1 MKARRWAMAAGVAVL
16 LTPAMGWAQSDAIL
30 DNYNQYATF
39 FGQGKFQEALPFAL
53 EIVALHKKEFGIDH
67 PTAAVLRANVAELYV
82 EMGRLALA
90 EPLFVEAVQ
99 IAERALGQGHRTTA
113 VLVGRLAKFYRQQGR
128 YDLAETLHMRTIRIK
143 EKEFGP
149 NHMTVAVSLN
159 DLAQLYYLEGRFA
172 EAEPLYHRAL
182 SILAEIERVH
192 PLTSA
197 VLFNNVAELF
207 SAQGRSV
214 GAVMPRLAARIDAE
228 EAAAQAIETGQVE
241 QTAATQTAPDP
252 AEEVIVAAVAEVS
265 PKPAEEIVVVAAAQ
279 VAPEQPKKAVATK
292 AEETP
297 QEPLSE
303 SVVAQAAE
311 ISPQLLNQ
319 ASAAEPDLTVA
330 PDVPPDVSA
339 AAEQADRKEVV
350 VAAAVPR
357 KMIDIRSAER
367 EPVEIT
373 VENSAAEIVVA
384 LPAETPPETLAAVPE
399 EIVIIAGAAE
409 TEPSRETDVAAA
421 VEIAEPVIEQAEIPK
436 QTETAPE
443 QPIAETTEPPREPV
457 VAAVVEIAE
466 PAIEQAKILKQ
477 TETAPEQSIAET
489 VVAAL
494 EPEPVPV
501 PVLEPAPAAEQIP
514 ARSADLPAE
523 EAARENVSP
532 SEAEVEWARIDAVL
546 DVSGENQAPGTPAG
560 EDAAEMHFDLAGV
573 IIDGSSIYSTSE
585 LLPSYRRFLGQDVS
599 VNDLYKISQAI
610 TARYQADGYSE
621 TSAVVPAQLIRS
633 GVVTIRIEEGF
644 VGNVISVN

>member
-1 MKARRWAMAAGVAVL
+1 MKARRWAMAAGVALL
-16 LTPAMGWAQSDAIL
+16 LTPATGWAQSDALL

-53 EIVALHKKEFGIDH
+53 EIIALHEKEFGVDH

-82 EMGRLALA
+82 EMGRLGLA

-99 IAERALGQGHRTTA
+99 IAERSLGQGHRTTA
-113 VLVGRLAKFYRQQGR
+113 ALVGRLAKFYRQQGR
-128 YDLAETLHMRTIRIK
+128 YDLAETLYMRTILVK

-149 NHMTVAVSLN
+149 NHMAVAVSLN

-172 EAEPLYHRAL
+172 EAEPLYRRAL
-182 SILAEIERVH
+182 FILSEIERVH

-207 SAQGRSV
+207 TAQGRSV
-214 GAVMPRLAARIDAE
+214 GAVMPRLAARMDAE
-228 EAAAQAIETGQVE
+228 EPVGQAAETGKVE
-241 QTAATQTAPDP
+241 QTAATEAAPEP
-252 AEEVIVAAVAEVS
+252 PEQVTIVAAAEVAPEPPEEVIVAAVAEAAPEPPEQV
-265 PKPAEEIVVVAAAQ
+265 IVVAAAE
-279 VAPEQPKKAVATK
+279 VAPELP
-292 AEETP
+292 EEV
-297 QEPLSE
+297 
-303 SVVAQAAE
+303 VVAQADETPREPLKESVVVDAVD
-311 ISPQLLNQ
+311 ISPELLDQ
-319 ASAAEPDLTVA
+319 ASAVEPDPEVA
-330 PDVPPDVSA
+330 P
-339 AAEQADRKEVV
+339 ERKDAP
-350 VAAAVPR
+350 VAAAAPR
-357 KMIDIRSAER
+357 KLIDIRAAER

-373 VENSAAEIVVA
+373 VEDSSVKILVVP
-384 LPAETPPETLAAVPE
+384 PAETPPETLAAEPE
-399 EIVIIAGAAE
+399 EIVIVADAAE
-409 TEPSRETDVAAA
+409 TERSP
-421 VEIAEPVIEQAEIPK
+421 EPVVEAVAEIVEPVLQQAEIPQ

-443 QPIAETTEPPREPV
+443 QP
-457 VAAVVEIAE
+457 
-466 PAIEQAKILKQ
+466 L
-477 TETAPEQSIAET
+477 AET

-501 PVLEPAPAAEQIP
+501 PVPMPEPVVEEGLPVEKEA
-514 ARSADLPAE
+514 SASA
-523 EAARENVSP
+523 SP

-546 DVSGENQAPGTPAG
+546 DVSRENQATDALAG

-610 TARYQADGYSE
+610 TAHYQADGYGE
-621 TSAVVPAQLIRS
+621 IAAVVPTQLIRS

-644 VGNVISVN
+644 VGNVILVN